1 MPLFKEPGSHGCIFS
16 HTAVLPCAEE
26 LVTMTDFHGGSPWLS
41 QDIATIAAAQLHTDF
56 LH

>member
-1 MPLFKEPGSHGCIFS
+1 MLLFKEPGSHGCIFS

-41 QDIATIAAAQLHTDF
+41 QGIATIAAAQLHTDF